1 MEDYKMIR
9 ILLSLFIIL
18 QIPIFGYAG
27 DDELNNSLI
36 IEAKAGNVEMVQYY
50 VDQGAN
56 VNEKAPDGHLRQ

>member
-18 QIPIFGYAG
+18 QIPISGYAG

-56 VNEKAPDGHLRQ
+56 VNEKAPDGLLRQ

>member
-56 VNEKAPDGHLRQ
+56 VNEKAPDGLLRQ